1 AHPGVVVDVQA
12 FSEEMDVQLHRDGR
26 GLDVEAVVSVS
37 ARVKEHQDAV
47 VFVRGDALPAGVE
60 ADVEEV
66 AVEHVGGRGAAHLSV
81 EGTLS
86 VAADVP
92 LVRVIDVSASARA
105 SAELAPVP
113 AAAEAGD
120 AARGREVLVSGTV
133 DYRALC
139 VDENGDLATVEWREQ

>member
-1 AHPGVVVDVQA
+1 YREVLYRHRWRRGGAFEVVLDVPGAHPGVVVDVQA

-92 LVRVIDVSASARA
+92 LVRVIDVSASARLN
-105 SAELAPVP
+105 SSHVKI
-113 AAAEAGD
+113 
-120 AARGREVLVSGTV
+120 S
-133 DYRALC
+133 Y
-139 VDENGDLATVEWREQ
+139 